1 MKKFM
6 CAFLILIYS
15 CGSNQENKS
24 ENSGVDQESAENL
37 KLHGSYLIEKMKNE
51 NVTSEKIELK
61 FDSILKE
68 VTGNAGCNRF
78 GAGYERTGIK
88 ITFKP
93 VVSTKMYCEG
103 KMEMENAITEILPQ
117 ISQMILQDGE
127 LVLMNEELDPLLT
140 IEKIK

>member
-1 MKKFM
+1 MKKVL
-6 CAFLILIYS
+6 CAFLILLYS

-24 ENSGVDQESAENL
+24 EIPGAEMESAENFN
-37 KLHGSYLIEKMKNE
+37 LHGSYLIQKIKNE
-51 NVTSEKIELK
+51 NVSEKFELK
-61 FDSILKE
+61 FDSITNE
-68 VTGNAGCNRF
+68 VSGNAGCNRF

-88 ITFKP
+88 IAFKP

-117 ISQMILQDGE
+117 ISQMILQEGE